1 MCLDIA
7 SHWCLIQMML
17 DMLTD
22 SKQVSYVPY
31 NKWCHYPPTSHLGG
45 KLKNIIFFFVKF
57 ERFLKKYCTYFTCL
71 L

>member
-1 MCLDIA
+1 MCLDMA

-31 NKWCHYPPTSHLGG
+31 KKWCHYPPTTYLGG
-45 KLKNIIFFFVKF
+45 KLKNIIFS
-57 ERFLKKYCTYFTCL
+57 L
-71 L
+71 